1 MWNTNSYILTGVKS
15 EKTIEWFGL
24 LNIKHTNYIL
34 PWIFDRVLLGFGMTV
49 EDIAETTEDMGIGM
63 LERRMPSWGLAFT
76 PLSPLVVTTPEAVLV
91 VVVEKLLV
99 LVVGG
104 CLDTKKF
111 KLTKK

>member
-1 MWNTNSYILTGVKS
+1 MV
-15 EKTIEWFGL
+15 GL

-34 PWIFDRVLLGFGMTV
+34 PWIFDWVLLGFGITD
-49 EDIAETTEDMGIGM
+49 EDIAETTEDIGIGM
-63 LERRMPSWGLAFT
+63 LERRIPSWGVAFP

-111 KLTKK
+111 KVTKK